1 MMTYEGWRRPLR
13 RAGHLLVA
21 ALVGAAMMAGVAAA
35 APTSE
40 QARGLVEEVGTDV
53 IEILSDQDL
62 GADEKLARLVDLLE
76 GPIDI
81 DLVARLI
88 LGRHWRT
95 ASAEQQQEYLDLFRA
110 YALDS
115 IASKLNL
122 YEGQSFDVTSAKVL
136 NERDAL
142 VNMRIVSDDR
152 PPLKVDWRLREIDGA
167 LVAIDVIVEN
177 VSLVVTQRSEFSSVV
192 ERQGMD
198 GLLAELRS
206 RIDAR
211 QPA

>member
-1 MMTYEGWRRPLR
+1 MNGIWWLR
-13 RAGHLLVA
+13 RSVVAGALLGAMALLGSMVA
-21 ALVGAAMMAGVAAA
+21 GA

-40 QARGLVEEVGTDV
+40 QAESLVRGVGDEV
-53 IEILSDQDL
+53 IEVLADDGLSNDD
-62 GADEKLARLVDLLE
+62 KLARLIDLLDE
-76 GPIDI
+76 PIDI

-95 ASAEQQQEYLDLFRA
+95 ATPEQQAEYLELFRD

-122 YEGQSFDVTSAKVL
+122 YDGQRFDVTSAKVL

-142 VNMRIVSDDR
+142 VTTLIISEDGR
-152 PPLKVDWRLREIDGA
+152 PPLKVDWRLREIDGT

-177 VSLVVTQRSEFSSVV
+177 VSMIVTQRSEFSSVV

-206 RIDAR
+206 RIGAR

>member
-1 MMTYEGWRRPLR
+1 MTVAWIRQSLF
-13 RAGHLLVA
+13 AVALVA
-21 ALVGAAMMAGVAAA
+21 
-35 APTSE
+35 
-40 QARGLVEEVGTDV
+40 
-53 IEILSDQDL
+53 L
-62 GADEKLARLVDLLE
+62 GAMAAGSLATAKPTADDARQMVENVGDEVLAILQDDSLTNDGKLDRLVDLLE
-76 GPIDI
+76 GPIDL
-81 DLVARLI
+81 DLAARLI

-122 YEGQSFDVTSAKVL
+122 YDGQSYEISSARVL

-142 VNMRIVSDDR
+142 VATRILSEGGR
-152 PPLKVDWRLREIDGA
+152 PPLRVDWRLREIDGE

-177 VSLVVTQRSEFSSVV
+177 VSMIVTQRSEFSSVV
-192 ERQGMD
+192 ERSGID

-206 RIDAR
+206 RIGTN

>member
-1 MMTYEGWRRPLR
+1 MNGIWWLR
-13 RAGHLLVA
+13 RSVVAGALLGAMALLGSMVA
-21 ALVGAAMMAGVAAA
+21 GA

-40 QARGLVEEVGTDV
+40 QAESLVRGVGDEV
-53 IEILSDQDL
+53 IEVLADDGLSTDD
-62 GADEKLARLVDLLE
+62 KLARLIDLLDE
-76 GPIDI
+76 PIDI

-95 ASAEQQQEYLDLFRA
+95 ATPEQQAEYLELFRD

-122 YEGQSFDVTSAKVL
+122 YDGQSFDVTSAKVL

-142 VNMRIVSDDR
+142 VTTLIISEDGR
-152 PPLKVDWRLREIDGA
+152 PPLKVDWRLREIDGT

-177 VSLVVTQRSEFSSVV
+177 VSMIVTQRSEFSSVV

-206 RIDAR
+206 RIGAR

>member
-1 MMTYEGWRRPLR
+1 MNSTWWRRHGLI
-13 RAGHLLVA
+13 AG
-21 ALVGAAMMAGVAAA
+21 ALVGMMALLGSMVAGA

-40 QARGLVEEVGTDV
+40 QAHDLVQGVGEDV
-53 IEILSDQDL
+53 IEIL
-62 GADEKLARLVDLLE
+62 ADEELTADDKLARLIDLLE

-95 ASAEQQQEYLDLFRA
+95 ATPEQQQEYLDLFRA

-142 VNMRIVSDDR
+142 VTTKIISGSR
-152 PPLKVDWRLREIDGA
+152 PPLRVDWRLREIDGT

-177 VSLVVTQRSEFSSVV
+177 VSMIVTQRSEFSSVV

-206 RIDAR
+206 RIDSR

>member
-1 MMTYEGWRRPLR
+1 MNSIWWLR
-13 RAGHLLVA
+13 RSVVAGALGAMALLGSMVA
-21 ALVGAAMMAGVAAA
+21 GA

-40 QARGLVEEVGTDV
+40 QAESLVRGVGDEV
-53 IEILSDQDL
+53 IEVLADDGLSNDD
-62 GADEKLARLVDLLE
+62 KLARLIDLLE
-76 GPIDI
+76 EPIDI

-95 ASAEQQQEYLDLFRA
+95 ATPEQQAEYLELFRD

-122 YEGQSFDVTSAKVL
+122 YDGQRFDVTSAKVL

-142 VNMRIVSDDR
+142 VTTLIISEDGR
-152 PPLKVDWRLREIDGA
+152 PPLKVDWRLREIDGT

-177 VSLVVTQRSEFSSVV
+177 VSMIVTQRSEFSSVV

-206 RIDAR
+206 RIGAR